1 MRIGN
6 SDLNYHKKDIK
17 LIRICP
23 NCDKSAI
30 ETSEHFFLSCPKFQ
44 YERSVLMKKIK
55 SSRIKTKV
63 NMMKKILG
71 FFEDV
76 YCSKK
81 KFELYKKE
89 IKIIL
94 EASMDYISD
103 TARFKQVQRQL
114 VFINDNQWME
124 FVVYKQ
130 HIKRGHYKQVGG
142 IQENS
147 QIRQRARDGPQ
158 GHLIPFVGN
167 LNLRVSVFS

>member
-1 MRIGN
+1 MRDKWKLWNYIKKNIIKRSRVKTQCRLYNSSKTGIVLKKYKSKWYRDKVIDTIGDRRIKVIKKMRIGN
-6 SDLNYHKKDIK
+6 SDLNYHKKDVK
-17 LIRICP
+17 LSRICP
-23 NCDKSAI
+23 NCDKRSI
-30 ETSEHFFLSCPKFQ
+30 ETNEHFFLSCPKFK

-103 TARFKQVQRQL
+103 TARFKQV
-114 VFINDNQWME
+114 
-124 FVVYKQ
+124 
-130 HIKRGHYKQVGG
+130 
-142 IQENS
+142 
-147 QIRQRARDGPQ
+147 
-158 GHLIPFVGN
+158 
-167 LNLRVSVFS
+167 